1 MTLNDV
7 AAVSVSDECA
17 EKRTLGGSED
27 TPPPEEAE
35 ALPWTEGGYCIDS
48 HGIGRGVLVCGTV
61 GCLAKNADLSFAYL
75 PAVFRQR
82 LERDC
87 RVTGTWCL
95 VPGNWCQA
103 GVRC

>member
-35 ALPWTEGGYCIDS
+35 ALPWTEGWSCTDS
-48 HGIGRGVLVCGTV
+48 HGIGRWVLVCV
-61 GCLAKNADLSFAYL
+61 GQERRFKLCVSASSVPSASGA
-75 PAVFRQR
+75 R
-82 LERDC
+82 LQSD
-87 RVTGTWCL
+87 W
-95 VPGNWCQA
+95 
-103 GVRC
+103 

>member
-1 MTLNDV
+1 MTPNDV

-35 ALPWTEGGYCIDS
+35 ALPWPEGGSCIDS
-48 HGIGRGVLVCGTV
+48 HGRGAGCLCV

-87 RVTGTWCL
+87 RVTGRW
-95 VPGNWCQA
+95 
-103 GVRC
+103 